1 MNSAM
6 AGLASNC
13 SNYRSRYVPAYA
25 IAMAC
30 AGMNDKNQVF
40 KWLER
45 ACDDREFGI
54 TQLKVEGVFD
64 DLRSDPRL

>member
-1 MNSAM
+1 MSP
-6 AGLASNC
+6 LTI
-13 SNYRSRYVPAYA
+13 A
-25 IAMAC
+25 IAC